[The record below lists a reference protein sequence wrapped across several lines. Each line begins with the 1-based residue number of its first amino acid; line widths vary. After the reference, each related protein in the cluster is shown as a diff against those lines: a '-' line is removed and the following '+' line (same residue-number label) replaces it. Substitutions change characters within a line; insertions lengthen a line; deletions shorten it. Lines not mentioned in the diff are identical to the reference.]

1 MSTSILDP
9 QEHIW
14 SEIIQYTCVFADQPR
29 EGDWADDR
37 GGTRHHKIDRL
48 TSTNHEEVEV
58 KRGLA
63 GNCGH
68 GEGGGSCEEGAGV
81 EVGERGFCRADRRAV
96 PQKAGQASRETVVF
110 MKFFY
115 FLRHKRREGSEK
127 MHSYAEI
134 RLHSVEGSLVCPL

>member
-37 GGTRHHKIDRL
+37 GGTRHNKIDRL

-63 GNCGH
+63 GNCRH
-68 GEGGGSCEEGAGV
+68 GEGGGARVKRVRGSKSGNADFV
-81 EVGERGFCRADRRAV
+81 ELIDVPCHRRPV
-96 PQKAGQASRETVVF
+96 
-110 MKFFY
+110 
-115 FLRHKRREGSEK
+115 RRQGRQS
-127 MHSYAEI
+127 S
-134 RLHSVEGSLVCPL
+134 S